1 MILSNLLQFHCEN
14 IESMSVSSLCVCC
27 CFLSFC
33 IPEYHLFCVYY
44 SFVGSFAAIILF
56 ILFGAIF
63 LPFIYSH
70 FSPYYSI
77 NLSIISLHLL
87 KRVRVR
93 VCVLSPLFFFFIL
106 SSNRS
111 ALGMQFAHTL
121 HPSTSIKTLTI
132 Y

>member
-27 CFLSFC
+27 CFFSFC

-93 VCVLSPLFFFFIL
+93 VCVLSPRFLL
-106 SSNRS
+106 
-111 ALGMQFAHTL
+111 L
-121 HPSTSIKTLTI
+121 HSFVQSFGAWHAICSYFTSI
-132 Y
+132 YVH